1 MINRLVLAALCVV
14 FFSVNAEARQR
25 HKPTAMH
32 PDCNRLWPCIAPYA
46 STPEQVRVT
55 RGKYIAR
62 QVGFGGPNVARK
74 ARSGGAKVARAPRQS
89 GFTLAPQ
96 PRQSE
101 TYGAPSPSLGYTI
114 AKPLTFIAGQLRCA
128 VNVGAALAERGIKG
142 TGSALARSYDRW
154 GRSSGPVPGGV
165 AVTDRGRRGGHVA
178 IISRVEGSRV
188 WAWNPGRRGWR
199 EVEYTSRRARY
210 RVASQ

>member
-1 MINRLVLAALCVV
+1 MTRLFLAALCVV
-14 FFSVNAEARQR
+14 FFSVNAEARPR
-25 HKPTAMH
+25 NKPTAMH
-32 PDCNRLWPCIAPYA
+32 KDCNVLWPCIAPYA

-62 QVGFGGPNVARK
+62 QVGFGGPNVKRAVK
-74 ARSGGAKVARAPRQS
+74 TGGAATSRRVAAAVPS
-89 GFTLAPQ
+89 
-96 PRQSE
+96 
-101 TYGAPSPSLGYTI
+101 YGAPSPSLGYTI